1 MAISTAAFDDAS
13 DGGSKATYTPS
24 INPNIGVGY
33 GTDYSGTVVNQAVGG
48 EVYTVQRYGKRK
60 TWQMNY
66 SFLNSTD
73 QAKLQA
79 LIDLVDGRKDVFYFS
94 EDNFGTAGTKVRF
107 DQDSFAFE
115 EVAQGATSITFSIIE
130 QL

>member
-1 MAISTAAFDDAS
+1 
-13 DGGSKATYTPS
+13 
-24 INPNIGVGY
+24 
-33 GTDYSGTVVNQAVGG
+33 
-48 EVYTVQRYGKRK
+48 
-60 TWQMNY
+60 MNY

-107 DQDSFAFE
+107 DQDSFTFE